1 MDKLSTDR
9 RHTSPCLYNGIMT
22 REGNIYAYARMHQMD
37 VHADRVCGSKDG
49 LVLVVFTEEPASEA
63 RNALEKS
70 FDAIGYDAR
79 SCAYAGLAGLEP
91 GAVFELVEGI
101 DPLVLVA
108 CDAQAA
114 ELCAQAARQPFPA
127 LQPTRLF
134 GRDARAFAHL
144 NEMLSTETDRQR
156 VWHALKSLAR

>member
-1 MDKLSTDR
+1 MAR
-9 RHTSPCLYNGIMT
+9 N
-22 REGNIYAYARMHQMD
+22 GNIYAYARANQMD
-37 VHADRVCGSKDG
+37 VHADRISGAEDG
-49 LVLVVFTEEPASEA
+49 LVLIVFTEEPADEA

-79 SCAYAGLAGLEP
+79 ACAYANLDELEP
-91 GAVFELVEGI
+91 GAAFELVEGI

-114 ELCAQAARQPFPA
+114 ELCARAARQPFPE
-127 LQPTRLF
+127 LQPMRLF
-134 GRDARAFAHL
+134 GRDARAFTHL
-144 NEMLSTETDRQR
+144 NGMLSTETDRQR